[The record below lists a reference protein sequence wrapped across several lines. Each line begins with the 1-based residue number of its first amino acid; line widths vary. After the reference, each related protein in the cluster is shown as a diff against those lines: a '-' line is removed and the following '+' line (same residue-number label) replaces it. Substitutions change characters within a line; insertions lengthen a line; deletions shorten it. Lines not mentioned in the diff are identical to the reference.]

1 MSGDVVPG
9 GKALCQRLGF
19 SNVDELCPKS
29 TKQGDSLAPYDAYE
43 KLRAYGVSEL
53 RREEVQNVKS
63 DQEEV
68 RSNNPHKCVF
78 IKCATR
84 TLVWVWIWTGNVWW
98 SQFV

>member
-29 TKQGDSLAPYDAYE
+29 TKQDGSVAPYNAYE
-43 KLRAYGVSEL
+43 KLRAYGVPEL

-68 RSNNPHKCVF
+68 SSNNPYKC
-78 IKCATR
+78 
-84 TLVWVWIWTGNVWW
+84 L
-98 SQFV
+98 